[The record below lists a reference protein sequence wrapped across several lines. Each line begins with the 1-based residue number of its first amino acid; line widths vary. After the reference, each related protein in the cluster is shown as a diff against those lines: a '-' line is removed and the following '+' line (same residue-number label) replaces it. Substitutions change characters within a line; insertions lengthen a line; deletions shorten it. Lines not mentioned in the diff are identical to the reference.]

1 MCATCSTSV
10 FTGIISIV
18 FKFAIIFIISV
29 FMFKVVLSNAA
40 NFYLLMRFVCLFV
53 NGIVFFFSK
62 LLAFIAYSSSDS
74 QKCFMQFSI
83 LYASWLLSVPT
94 NSHIV
99 EIEYPHEKCSP
110 TLIADFFSEQFLH
123 LSIFFNKRLKICINN
138 GLCLIR
144 FPILI
149 KL

>member
-1 MCATCSTSV
+1 MCSTSV
-10 FTGIISIV
+10 FTGIISMV

-40 NFYLLMRFVCLFV
+40 NFYLLIQFLRLFV
-53 NGIVFFFSK
+53 NAIVFFFSK
-62 LLAFIAYSSSDS
+62 LLAFIAYSSWDS
-74 QKCFMQFSI
+74 QKFFMQFSI

-99 EIEYPHEKCSP
+99 DTEYPHKKCSLS
-110 TLIADFFSEQFLH
+110 LIADFFSKLFLH
-123 LSIFFNKRLKICINN
+123 LSIFFNKSLKICINN
-138 GLCLIR
+138 GLCLMQ